1 MFHPLRIAF
10 LLAFTCMALRP
21 YAQQFGGNDP
31 SLRWLELRGSHGR
44 IVYSLGLD
52 SQAFRMAS
60 LMQRMEALSVAD
72 NLYEPARPWTFILQ
86 NQTTIPNAYVRM
98 APVMSEL
105 YMTPVR
111 DNFSLGSLRWDDN
124 LIIHEYRH
132 VQQFSRFNKGLTR
145 VFSFFLGEEG
155 QLLANGMAIPDY
167 FFEGDAVWQETR
179 WSWQGRGRLPGF
191 YNNMRALWSSGKPY
205 RWMQIRSGSLQR
217 LMPDHYE
224 LGYILTAYGYQK
236 YGQGF
241 WDKVTNDAVRFKGLF
256 YPFNKAIE
264 RHAGVSYKRFREDAI
279 SSFQHRFKE
288 SNDGAV
294 QPFRFV
300 YEPGKKIVTDHL
312 FPQAAGNDSLIV
324 YRRSYQ
330 QASGIYLL
338 SSSGAKKLRIKDQL
352 TDEYMTA
359 RGNKVLYSAF
369 QWDPRWYNRDYSEIR
384 VYDLQTN
391 RQRRLN
397 KKSKYFS
404 PDLSPDGLNIL
415 AVHADPDGKSFLH
428 LLQASDGKL
437 LNMLPNPAGVYFTQT
452 RYWQDQK
459 AVSAIRN
466 QNGRMALAE
475 IDLKDGSIRLLSP
488 WTTRVIGYPMPSG
501 NKVYFNMQDEWSDQ
515 VFVYDDTTKEILRC
529 SRMPNSLYYPV
540 QAGTDSLIASLY
552 TAEGQRLVKFQ
563 SLNEKLNSGFW
574 DETSQSAF
582 ANWQP
587 LASVT
592 ETLTDS
598 IQVHPYTASRFRP
611 GRKSINFHSRRP
623 LLEDPE
629 WGYSLYT
636 DHFFSQLSGELNY
649 RYNRVERSHTI
660 GANLQYARWY
670 PVFFTGA
677 ELSLNRQIDTAL
689 GKTQVFNS
697 AKWSLGTALPLR
709 WINGQ
714 YIQQLTTSVTINQE
728 QLYNRD
734 IGKNIFQ
741 NDAFSYLGMGLNF
754 YRAGRQ
760 ARQHIFP
767 RWAQSVSALYRQS
780 TGSANRFK
788 LTVNSSWYFPG
799 LFPNHHLVLQG
810 SYQRRDSLPDI
821 YSNSFSYARGYDAL
835 TTRRMYK
842 WGLNYHFPLF
852 YPDWGFGNI
861 LFCQRVRLNL
871 FYDHVS
877 ARARLNGVLTDILN
891 RSAGAEVYFDNKL
904 WNALPVSIGIRYA
917 RLLDD
922 NLIDRSVRGR
932 WELVLPLNLIP

>member
-1 MFHPLRIAF
+1 MFHPIRILFA
-10 LLAFTCMALRP
+10 LAFTCMAHAL

-44 IVYSLGLD
+44 IVYPSGLD

-60 LMQRMEALSVAD
+60 LMKRMEALSAED
-72 NLYEPARPWTFILQ
+72 SLYEPARPWTYILQ

-105 YMTPVR
+105 FMTPVR

-145 VFSFFLGEEG
+145 VFRFFLGEEG

-191 YNNMRALWSSGKPY
+191 YNNIRALWSSGKPY

-224 LGYILTAYGYQK
+224 LGYILAAHGYQK
-236 YGQGF
+236 YGRGF

-279 SSFQHRFKE
+279 SSFQDRFSQSNE
-288 SNDGAV
+288 SAA
-294 QPFRFV
+294 QSFRYV
-300 YEPGKKIVTDHL
+300 YKPGKNIITDDL
-312 FPQAAGNDSLIV
+312 FPQYAGKDSLIV
-324 YRRSYQ
+324 TRRSYQ

-338 SSSGAKKLRIKDQL
+338 SETGARKLRIKDQL
-352 TDEYMTA
+352 TDEYMAA

-369 QWDPRWYNRDYSEIR
+369 QWDPRWYNRDYSEICM
-384 VYDLQTN
+384 YDLQTN
-391 RQRRLN
+391 KQRRLS
-397 KKSKYFS
+397 KKTKYFS

-415 AVHADPDGKSFLH
+415 AVHADPGGKSFLH

-437 LNMLPNPAGVYFTQT
+437 LEVLPNPTGVYFTQT
-452 RYWQDQK
+452 RFWQDQR

-475 IDLKDGSIRLLSP
+475 INLKDGSIRLLSP

-501 NKVYFNMQDEWSDQ
+501 NKLYFNMQDEGSDQ
-515 VFVYDDTTKEILRC
+515 VFVYDEASKEILRC
-529 SRMPNSLYYPV
+529 SRMPNSVYYPV
-540 QAGTDSLIASLY
+540 HSGSDSLIASLY
-552 TAEGQRLVKFQ
+552 TADGQRLVKFQ
-563 SLNEKLNSGFW
+563 SLNEKLNNTFW
-574 DETSQSAF
+574 DDRSPSAF

-587 LASVT
+587 LSSVT

-598 IQVHPYTASRFRP
+598 IQVQPYTGSGFRP
-611 GRKSINFHSRRP
+611 GRKSIHFHSRRP

-629 WGYSLYT
+629 WGYSLFT

-697 AKWSLGTALPLR
+697 AKWSLGAALPLR

-714 YIQQLTTSVTINQE
+714 YIQQLSTSVTINQE
-728 QLYNRD
+728 QLYNRG

-741 NDAFSYLGMGLNF
+741 NESFSYLGMGLNF

-780 TGSANRFK
+780 TGNDQRYK
-788 LTVNSSWYFPG
+788 LSINSSWYFPG
-799 LFPNHHLVLQG
+799 LFPTHHLVLQA

-835 TTRRMYK
+835 STRRMYK
-842 WGLNYHFPLF
+842 WGLNYHFPVF

-861 LFCQRVRLNL
+861 LFCQRIRLNL

-877 ARARLNGVLTDILN
+877 ARARLNGLLTDILN

-922 NLIDRSVRGR
+922 NLRDRSVRGR
-932 WELVLPLNLIP
+932 WELVLPVNLIP